1 MPKEDIF
8 KQVQNLLNEQLG
20 IEKEKITLESR
31 LFEDIGA
38 DELDTVEFIISS
50 EEEFGIAIPEEDTEG
65 LKTIG
70 EWVDYFA
77 KRLK

>member
-20 IEKEKITLESR
+20 IEKEKITLESK